1 MDEQWIDTKHIMT
14 INNKQIYEFYEKNNL
29 DFEQINLK
37 FVQISEHIT
46 QTVNFINSN
55 QILVILLFNFM
66 LLSPIILFYSVYYFS
81 FIASTIIACSIVAL
95 SATLFF
101 YLFLNFLSFL
111 SYLLY
116 LSPHDKYGILFEYK
130 SSTNS

>member
-37 FVQISEHIT
+37 FVQITEYIT
-46 QTVNFINSN
+46 QSVNFINSN

-81 FIASTIIACSIVAL
+81 FIASAIIAGTIVAL
-95 SATLFF
+95 AATLFF
-101 YLFLNFLSFL
+101 YLCLNFLSFL

-116 LSPHDKYGILFEYK
+116 LSPHDKYGLLFEF
-130 SSTNS
+130 